1 MGGQQLGMTR
11 ETEMSSL
18 SIDDASPVPPAD
30 AESTQTTPFGPTVQP
45 IDPLIQISSN

>member
-11 ETEMSSL
+11 ETEPSSL
-18 SIDDASPVPPAD
+18 SIDDVSPVPPAG
-30 AESTQTTPFGPTVQP
+30 AESTRMIPFSPTVQP